1 MQSEASGADAGLIVN
16 DVLDAYLKEHVY
28 VKVADPDRQEYGM
41 RHLKIHLGKNR
52 VVSVDIPTCRKY
64 VKSRLEEGAAASTA
78 RRELNILGAAANHC
92 RKWRTLKPEHLPQ
105 IELPEVRES
114 EAVQW
119 FTKEQ
124 IGAMFEARKTGHFA
138 CFIRIAYYTAA
149 RRRSIQTLAKT
160 QVNLSADVIH
170 LAKPGAKVTK
180 KRRPSVPIYP
190 EIRPSVEWLLANSGT
205 PHLFGRCRDFYRV
218 FVELCEELGFE
229 GHPHMLRHSRAT
241 HMLHDGESIFKVAK
255 LLGDS
260 VATVERVYGHSSVGF
275 LASTS
280 NVADAMLS

>member
-28 VKVADPDRQEYGM
+28 VKAADPDRQEYGT
-41 RHLKIHLGKNR
+41 RHLKTHLGKKH
-52 VVSVDIPTCRKY
+52 VVSVDIPACRAY
-64 VKSRLEEGAAASTA
+64 VRYRLDEGAAASTA
-78 RRELNILGAAANHC
+78 RRELSILSAAANHC
-92 RKWRTLKPEHLPQ
+92 RKWRKLKIEHLPQ

-114 EAVQW
+114 EEIQW

-138 CFIRIAYYTAA
+138 CFLRLAYYTAA
-149 RRRSIQTLAKT
+149 RRRSVQTLAKA
-160 QVNLSADVIH
+160 QINLVAGVIH

-180 KRRPSVPIYP
+180 KRRPSVPLYP

-205 PHLFGRCRDFYRV
+205 PHLFGRHRDFYRV
-218 FVELCEELGFE
+218 FVELCTELGFG

-241 HMLHDGESIFKVAK
+241 HMLHDGESIYKVAK

-275 LASTS
+275 LATNSS
-280 NVADAMLS
+280 VADAMLL